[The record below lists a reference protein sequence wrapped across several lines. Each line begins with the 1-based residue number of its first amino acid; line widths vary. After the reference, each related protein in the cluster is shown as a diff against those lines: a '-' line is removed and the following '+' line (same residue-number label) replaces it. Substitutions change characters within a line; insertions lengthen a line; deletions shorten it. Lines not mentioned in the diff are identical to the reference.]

1 MKRQICVIDGRGG
14 GLGGRLV
21 AGLVLHLGSNCD
33 IVGLGT
39 NTAAAEAMK
48 QAGATRVAIGAKAMI
63 SEVASA
69 SVILGPL
76 NMVLSGAMLGEIT
89 PELAAAI
96 LTSGAKK
103 VLLPVN
109 RSRIEV
115 VGSGDQT
122 LDQLIT
128 HSLYRVRSLVAVA
141 VSV

>member
-1 MKRQICVIDGRGG
+1 M
-14 GLGGRLV
+14 
-21 AGLVLHLGSNCD
+21 
-33 IVGLGT
+33 
-39 NTAAAEAMK
+39 
-48 QAGATRVAIGAKAMI
+48 AIGAKAI
-63 SEVASA
+63 IAEVASA

-76 NMVLSGAMLGEIT
+76 NLVLSGAMLGEIT

-141 VSV
+141 ASV

>member
-21 AGLVLHLGSNCD
+21 AGLVPHLDGDCD

-39 NTAAAEAMK
+39 NVAAAAAMK
-48 QAGATRVAIGAKAMI
+48 QAGATRVAAGVKAI
-63 SEVASA
+63 IAEVASA

-76 NMVLSGAMLGEIT
+76 NMVLPGAMLGEIT
-89 PELAAAI
+89 PELASAI
-96 LTSGAKK
+96 LSSRATK

-115 VGSGDQT
+115 VGSGNQT

-128 HSLYRVRSLVAVA
+128 HSLHRVRSLVAVA
-141 VSV
+141 APV